1 MRYLE
6 DDSTKR
12 ATRLNLFWSK
22 LFLAWYKASFFD
34 ARKTTLYKR
43 PMRVVWKLWKILT
56 PNTVFTTSYMDKGY
70 LVIRDGDYIQN
81 HIIFSGAYELEV
93 WSAISVNLRD
103 NDIFWDVGANI
114 GTISMLAVHDPRI
127 KEIHLFEPQ
136 PQVLVLL
143 RETIKLNYDKKLI
156 LHPLALSDKVGA
168 ERLYIAKGNLGRT
181 SLKKFTDNIA
191 TVEVH
196 STTTDNLIM
205 NGLNPPTVLKLD
217 VEGYELQVFSGAEQ
231 LLQHSPPRVVVF
243 EDKYDAITKL
253 PQTLAILE
261 VLLKHGYNISHIQR
275 PNGEIHEVENFIA
288 INERPES

>member
-1 MRYLE
+1 VRYLE
-6 DDSTKR
+6 GDSTKQ

-34 ARKTTLYKR
+34 SRKTTLYKR
-43 PMRVVWKLWKILT
+43 PMRAVWKLWRILA
-56 PNTVFTTSYMDKGY
+56 PNIVFTLSYMDKGY
-70 LVIRDGDYIQN
+70 LVVREGDYIQN

-93 WSAISVNLRD
+93 WTAISVNLRA
-103 NDIFWDVGANI
+103 NDIFWDIGANI
-114 GTISMLAVHDPRI
+114 GTISMLAIHDPRI

-143 RETIKLNYDKKLI
+143 RETIKSNYDERLK
-156 LHPLALSDKVGA
+156 LHPLALSDKIGV
-168 ERLYIAKGNLGRT
+168 ERLYVAKGNLGRT

-196 STTTDNLIM
+196 STTIDNLII

-231 LLQHSPPRVVVF
+231 LLQHSPPRAVVF
-243 EDKYDAITKL
+243 EDKYDVITKL
-253 PQTLAILE
+253 PQTVGILE

-275 PNGEIHEVENFIA
+275 PDGKIHEVENFIA
-288 INERPES
+288 INERPE